1 MASWMEVAGTA
12 VSDVERNEHPVAS
25 ARVELRE
32 DADGAACMTLVGWLD
47 RPALR
52 RFERA
57 VDSLSAAGVRRL
69 TVECDRLRHVD
80 YVLIP
85 KLADRLARFETQAGV
100 FALVGLSAHLRDL
113 FRLAGC
119 EAWLRSS
126 ASAAEL
132 AAPAT
137 EAVAAAGAERERA
150 S

>member
-1 MASWMEVAGTA
+1 MASWIDVAGAVA
-12 VSDVERNEHPVAS
+12 VSDTERNEHPVAS
-25 ARVELRE
+25 ARVEVHE
-32 DADGAACMTLVGWLD
+32 EVDGGARMELVGWLD

-57 VDSLSAAGVRRL
+57 VDALSSAGTRRL
-69 TVECDRLRHVD
+69 IIGCERLRHVD

-85 KLADRLARFETQAGV
+85 KLADRLARFEIQAGV

-132 AAPAT
+132 AVP
-137 EAVAAAGAERERA
+137 AGAERERA